1 MIVSE
6 QSLGSDTVYLS
17 EFMSLSG
24 DFEIPKFCG
33 ITRDSQT
40 EMFSAMCCMQL
51 ATD

>member
-1 MIVSE
+1 MN
-6 QSLGSDTVYLS
+6 SLWVLIYLS
-17 EFMSLSG
+17 EFMSLSS
-24 DFEIPKFCG
+24 DFEIPKFYG